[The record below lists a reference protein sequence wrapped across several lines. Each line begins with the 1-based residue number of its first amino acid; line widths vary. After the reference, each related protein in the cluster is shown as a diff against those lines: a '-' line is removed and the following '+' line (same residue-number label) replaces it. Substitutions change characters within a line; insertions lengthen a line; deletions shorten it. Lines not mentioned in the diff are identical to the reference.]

1 MTILESTREHVLN
14 EFVFD
19 GVLRKLSFS
28 VPRLRVTLIKVHFQG
43 LVDIKHLTLWLITWK
58 EDRVDLP
65 LAEVPVVENVGI
77 IWFLWANDKW
87 VLSERMD
94 WLMILRPRPADLFM
108 SLIDLGIE
116 FFRYCLIR
124 LLSINKLFHCSEEL
138 RNTSESTN

>member
-77 IWFLWANDKW
+77 IWFLGVDDKW
-87 VLSERMD
+87 VLGERRD
-94 WLMILRPRPADLFM
+94 RLMVLRHRLTDLLVC
-108 SLIDLGIE
+108 LIDLRI
-116 FFRYCLIR
+116 
-124 LLSINKLFHCSEEL
+124 
-138 RNTSESTN
+138 